1 MELIKNFS
9 MTSYAQTSWV
19 SAIAR
24 DKWAGVVAACN
35 QMTQD
40 LEILSVKHGQRP
52 CAWRTISRQSLPDF
66 SQQCA
71 AMGLTVLPVQWVG
84 SWNGFVHHTPAGDS
98 NVYCIIARELDDAMI
113 YLDAF
118 KRGDNAKQGEMLG
131 FPKCCCEFFA
141 VQWAAGYFDPIWQ
154 MAYSGPE
161 IYESKECRERV
172 EITSI
177 NVGKVHPHSN
187 PMLRYIGLRV
197 GFHIPCSFHCDA
209 TIAMAKDRLGIALDQ
224 DLVKLLVALLSMPM
238 SWSALH
244 GQAVI
249 RTPIF
254 YLITQTEPT
263 LKEYIV
269 ELPGSFVPLEAANGL
284 RFPFR
289 RPA

>member
-1 MELIKNFS
+1 MAQGQSRVGALMELIKNFNL
-9 MTSYAQTSWV
+9 TSFTQISWV
-19 SAIAR
+19 SQEAK
-24 DKWAGVVAACN
+24 DKWAKVIPACS
-35 QMTQD
+35 QMVQD
-40 LEILSVKHGQRP
+40 LEILSVKHGHRP

-66 SQQCA
+66 SKQCA
-71 AMGLTVLPVQWVG
+71 EMGLIVLPVCWVG
-84 SWNGFVHHTPAGDS
+84 SWEGFIHHTPEGDT
-98 NVYCIIARELDDAMI
+98 NVYCIIAREMEHALE

-118 KRGDNAKQGEMLG
+118 NRGDNAKQGELLG

-141 VQWAAGYFDPIWQ
+141 KHWDAGYFDPIWQ
-154 MAYSGPE
+154 MAGRDNPSPY
-161 IYESKECRERV
+161 
-172 EITSI
+172 
-177 NVGKVHPHSN
+177 SN

-209 TIAMAKDRLGIALDQ
+209 TIAMAKDRLGIAPDQ

-254 YLITQTEPT
+254 YLITQTVPT

-269 ELPGSFVPLEAANGL
+269 ELPGSFVPLETANGL

>member
-1 MELIKNFS
+1 MAQSQSRVGAIMELIKNFS

-154 MAYSGPE
+154 MAG
-161 IYESKECRERV
+161 REAP
-172 EITSI
+172 
-177 NVGKVHPHSN
+177 HPHSN
-187 PMLRYIGLRV
+187 PMLRYIGLRI
-197 GFHIPCSFHCDA
+197 GFHIPCSFHCDETVA
-209 TIAMAKDRLGIALDQ
+209 IAKDRLRIAPDQ
-224 DLVKLLVALLSMPM
+224 DLVKLLTALLSMPM

-244 GQAVI
+244 GQAVV

-254 YLITQTEPT
+254 YLTAQTVPT
-263 LKEYIV
+263 LKAYRID
-269 ELPGSFVPLEAANGL
+269 LPGEFMPIEAARG
-284 RFPFR
+284 RHE
-289 RPA
+289 